1 MATKYFYFEVTVVF
15 YFFKFITQNILKQNY
30 FWESETIKS

>member
-15 YFFKFITQNILKQNY
+15 YFFNFIIQNILKQNY